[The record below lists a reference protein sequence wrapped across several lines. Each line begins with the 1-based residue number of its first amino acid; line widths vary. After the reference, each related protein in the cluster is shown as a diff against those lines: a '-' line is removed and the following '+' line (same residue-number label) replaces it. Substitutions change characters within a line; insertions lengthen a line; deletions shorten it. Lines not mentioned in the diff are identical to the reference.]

1 MAKQEIF
8 PVTIPEPEFQDR
20 RRGAET
26 GIYIACSDR
35 ALLDT
40 INSMLN
46 RKGIIGISDAEG
58 KYHYLVDGRHS
69 ARKVISRIN
78 DLVVGNATVIADAV
92 PDDVINSVLKSILVY
107 YDFDM
112 SLIGTSAIFEIVR
125 RMVVYRDMYFMAIRE
140 LYAISGELLG
150 LSYYQTER
158 DIRYALKKSS
168 FNESGIKTTRIL
180 RMLADD
186 VNDRIKALK
195 RQPV

>member
-1 MAKQEIF
+1 MAKQGIV
-8 PVTIPEPEFQDR
+8 PVSIPDPEHHYK
-20 RRGAET
+20 RRGSET

-40 INSMLN
+40 INSMLS

-58 KYHYLVDGRHS
+58 KYHYIVDGRHS

-78 DLVVGNATVIADAV
+78 DIVMGNATAIASEV

-107 YDFDM
+107 YDFDI
-112 SLIGTSAIFEIVR
+112 SLIGTSAIFEMVR
-125 RMVVYRDMYFMAIRE
+125 RMVVYRDLYFMPIRQ
-140 LYAISGELLG
+140 LYAVAGELLG

-158 DIRYALKKSS
+158 DVRYSIRKSS
-168 FNESGIKTTRIL
+168 FANTGIKTTRIL

-186 VNDRIKALK
+186 VNDRIKATK
-195 RQPV
+195 RQSV